1 MFLIHKCLSIYF
13 ELSNDLTSSHWQ
25 RRLIVYMVNVRLTL
39 THLSSIDLQPSL
51 IFSKRMPTSISS
63 QLQRG
68 YEDWLTLGKLMY
80 VVLPILDTFCGYI
93 HLRIDPI
100 YVSIISLDYLYKVG
114 SQAKWQLRHDMFE
127 LKQLSYEVMS

>member
-1 MFLIHKCLSIYF
+1 
-13 ELSNDLTSSHWQ
+13 
-25 RRLIVYMVNVRLTL
+25 MVNVRLTL

-114 SQAKWQLRHDMFE
+114 SQAK
-127 LKQLSYEVMS
+127 